1 MSEEGQLD
9 ADPESESSSSS
20 TAEEVRREGD
30 VEMEEREAEEVVA
43 SMEEE
48 AGSDQLAPEKCGKEK
63 VPFINWEEI
72 EIPEALQEEY
82 QIPAHE
88 IDMFIEEEVEASIPE
103 EDVMM
108 VHYGYGSDP
117 ASLIQPVSQSR
128 MNWESVPLTVEA
140 ARGIAVPSPS
150 SDQVR

>member
-82 QIPAHE
+82 QIPMRL
-88 IDMFIEEEVEASIPE
+88 ICS
-103 EDVMM
+103 
-108 VHYGYGSDP
+108 SKRRLKP
-117 ASLIQPVSQSR
+117 ASQRR
-128 MNWESVPLTVEA
+128 MS
-140 ARGIAVPSPS
+140 
-150 SDQVR
+150 